1 MRYLMMLASL
11 LVLPLAWLLFL
22 QWPLREWVQAYS
34 RQTNDAGQIIF
45 ALYVA
50 VAVTAASLKRVHL
63 AAHTGSTPHPLARR
77 WGVWVILLCV
87 GPWAL
92 FMLWAAAG
100 PIMQSVSV
108 WESFTETLTPAYFVI
123 KLALGLLLALVL
135 LEAVLS
141 AWSTLKSG
149 AQR

>member
-1 MRYLMMLASL
+1 MRYLMMWASL
-11 LVLPLAWLLFL
+11 LVIPLAFLLFL

-34 RQTNDAGQIIF
+34 RQTNDLGQIVF

-50 VAVTAASLKRVHL
+50 VAVYAASRRGVHL
-63 AAHTGSTPHPLARR
+63 AAHTGGASLPLARR
-77 WGVWVILLCV
+77 WGAWVILLCV

-92 FMLWAAAG
+92 FMLWAAAS

-108 WESFTETLTPAYFVI
+108 WESFAETLTPGYFVI

-135 LEAVLS
+135 LEAVAS
-141 AWSTLKSG
+141 AWRTHKSG